1 MNTEID
7 PDDFD
12 AVVFDLDG
20 VLASTARIHALV
32 WKQVFDRVLS
42 RHRSSGVKVDR
53 DFDIETDYLRYVD
66 GRPRLDG
73 IRTFLTS
80 RRLPLPEGDVNA
92 AETLD
97 TVAGIGRMKNRLVR
111 DLLKRHGKA
120 EPGAKEL
127 LQSLRAADVKVAVAS
142 SSVNCATVLEATG
155 LTGLVGIRVDGVD
168 ARQLGLPG
176 KPDPALFLEAL
187 RRLGIAADRAVL
199 LEDADAGIEA
209 GHRAGFKRIIGIG
222 KDPERKRRLADLGA
236 DVVVPDLSH
245 ITVAGRSGSGHLGI

>member
-7 PDDFD
+7 RDDFD
-12 AVVFDLDG
+12 AAVFDLDG
-20 VLASTARIHALV
+20 VLANTARIHALV

-42 RHRSSGVKVDR
+42 RHRSRGGNVDQ

-66 GRPRLDG
+66 GRPRFEG
-73 IRTFLTS
+73 IRAFLAS
-80 RRLPLPEGDVNA
+80 RRLTLPEGDTSA

-111 DLLKRHGKA
+111 DLLKRNGKA
-120 EPGAKEL
+120 EPGAKQL
-127 LQSLRAADVKVAVAS
+127 LESLRAAGIKVAVAS
-142 SSVNCATVLEATG
+142 SSANCAIVLEAAG

-168 ARQLGLPG
+168 ARELGLPG

-187 RRLGIAADRAVL
+187 RRLGMAADRAVV

-209 GHRAGFKRIIGIG
+209 GRRAGFRRIIGIG
-222 KDPERKRRLADLGA
+222 KGRDRERRLTELGA

-245 ITVAGRSGSGHLGI
+245 ITVAGR